1 MKVDPGTLD
10 WKESYKLLIGSVLPR
25 PIAFVSTVDEHGGCN
40 LAPFSFFTGICA
52 NPMMVCFAPMIRGTD
67 GKKKDTLANIET
79 TGQFVINIV
88 GEQIAA
94 QMNDCAIEYPPEVDE
109 FVQTGLSK
117 IPSDYVKPPRVQE
130 CDVHL
135 ECTLHQIITLGE
147 HVGSGSLVIGRVV
160 CVHVRDELYENGK
173 INSEKL
179 RPIGRMAGQTYT
191 RAVSDTFE
199 LERKKRSGK

>member
-10 WKESYKLLIGSVLPR
+10 WKDAYKLLIGSVLPR
-25 PIAFVSTVDEHGGCN
+25 PIAFVSTVDRDGHCN

-67 GKKKDTLANIET
+67 GKKKDTLSNIEAT
-79 TGQFVINIV
+79 KQFVINIV
-88 GEQIAA
+88 GEKIAA
-94 QMNDCAIEYPPEVDE
+94 KMNDCAIEYPPEVDE
-109 FVQTGLSK
+109 FVQTGLTK
-117 IPSDYVKPPRVQE
+117 IPCEFVKPPRVKE

-135 ECTLHQIITLGE
+135 ECTLHEIVTFGD
-147 HVGSGSLVIGRVV
+147 HPGAGSLVIGRVV
-160 CVHVRDELYENGK
+160 YLHVLDELFENGK

-199 LERKKRSGK
+199 LERKKQPGK

>member
-10 WKESYKLLIGSVLPR
+10 WKEAYKLLIGSVVPR
-25 PIAFVSTVDEHGGCN
+25 PIAFVSTVDQYGRCN

-52 NPMMVCFAPMIRGTD
+52 DPMTVCFAPMIRGTD

-88 GEQIAA
+88 GEQIAV

-109 FVQTGLSK
+109 FIQTGLSK
-117 IPSDYVKPPRVQE
+117 IPSDCVKPPRVKE

-135 ECTLHQIITLGE
+135 ECTLHQIVELGE
-147 HVGSGSLVIGRVV
+147 HPGSGSLVIGRVV
-160 CVHVRDELYENGK
+160 CVHVRDELYDNGK
-173 INSEKL
+173 INSEML

-199 LERKKRSGK
+199 LERRRQ